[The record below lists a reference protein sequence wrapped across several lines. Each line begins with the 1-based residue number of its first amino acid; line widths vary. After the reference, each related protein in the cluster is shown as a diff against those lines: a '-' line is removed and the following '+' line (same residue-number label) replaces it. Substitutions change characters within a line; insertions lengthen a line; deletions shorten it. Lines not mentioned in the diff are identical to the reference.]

1 MAGQLVGTRI
11 REARRKM
18 GLTQRQL
25 AAEAGVSASYLNLIE
40 HNKRRIAGVRLQAL
54 ARALDMPAAVLNEG
68 PDSAQLAE
76 LRAVATAQ
84 SGMDPTQI
92 EVFIAQFPGWAQSVA
107 ALSRQNHDLREAI
120 TVLSDR
126 LSHDPFLAETLHSV
140 LSNIT
145 AIRSAAGI
153 LSTVDD
159 IAPDQQRRFVRS
171 IHDESRR
178 LSNAATALS
187 AYLDRASEGAAAAA
201 TPEEAVDRFM
211 LRHGYRFA
219 ALDAGGTI
227 ASLLADAPELDSQA
241 AHAMAHDLLAR
252 YASDAAALPLEAFAK
267 SAAQLFYNPHA
278 LGQHFGSSQIRVYR
292 RLATLRRD
300 GIAAPRFGLLV
311 VNAAGQPVWRQP
323 LESFAL
329 PRHGAACA
337 LWPIFQAFSTPDR
350 SSVAALSLTDGT
362 AITALS
368 LAEQTAT
375 APVGQAPNYQAA
387 MLLIPDESLEAIAP
401 WFPRPQ
407 GMSKVGTACAI
418 CTRTDCAARSRAA
431 YLTEIPQTAG

>member
-1 MAGQLVGTRI
+1 MVGYLVGTRI

-25 AAEAGVSASYLNLIE
+25 AAAAGLSASYLNLIE
-40 HNKRRIAGVRLQAL
+40 HNKRRIAGLRLQAL
-54 ARALDMPAAVLNEG
+54 ARALHLPASALNEG

-84 SGMDPTQI
+84 GGIDPGLI
-92 EVFIAQFPGWAQSVA
+92 EAFIAQFPDWAHSVA

-126 LSHDPFLAETLHSV
+126 LGHDPFLAETLHNI

-145 AIRSAAGI
+145 AIRSTAGI

-178 LSNAATALS
+178 LSDAATALS

-201 TPEEAVDRFM
+201 TPEEAVDSF
-211 LRHGYRFA
+211 LQRHGYRFP
-219 ALDAGGTI
+219 ALDAGGSV
-227 ASLLADAPELDSQA
+227 AALLADAPELDSPA
-241 AHAMAHDLLAR
+241 ARSMAHDLLAR
-252 YASDAAALPLEAFAK
+252 YAGDAAALPLADFAAT
-267 SAAQLFYNPHA
+267 AARLAYNPHA
-278 LGQHFGSSQIRVYR
+278 LGRHFGGSQIRIYR
-292 RLATLRRD
+292 RLAALRRED
-300 GIAAPRFGLLV
+300 IAAPRFGLLV
-311 VNAAGQPVWRQP
+311 VNAAGQPIWRQP

-337 LWPIFQAFSTPDR
+337 LWPIFQAFSHPER
-350 SSVAALSLTDGT
+350 SAISALSLSDGT
-362 AITALS
+362 VITALS
-368 LAEQTAT
+368 LAEQTAP
-375 APVGQAPNYQAA
+375 APVGQTPNYQAA
-387 MLLIPDESLEAIAP
+387 MLLIPDDSLKVISAWLP
-401 WFPRPQ
+401 QPQ
-407 GMSKVGTACAI
+407 GISAVGTACAI
-418 CTRTDCAARSRAA
+418 CPRKGCDARSRAA
-431 YLTEIPQTAG
+431 YLTDIPHVVG